1 MVSCTSA
8 FLLVVALK
16 CLVPVDHFAYLP
28 NLAADLESD
37 AGSILGRIQ
46 QHETKWQKCGCIT
59 YVVTINCNKWHLIL
73 AEVVIG
79 PIGAQRASEYL
90 E

>member
-59 YVVTINCNKWHLIL
+59 CGNHQLQQMALDTSGSK
-73 AEVVIG
+73 ET
-79 PIGAQRASEYL
+79 
-90 E
+90 